1 MVKWKPSNCY
11 GLIKLLTKSH
21 HGHSVFGWFTK
32 ILCLIF
38 LVALR
43 GFVYVDE
50 FVLKAGVLHSCSRNK
65 ELEFRCIRHSL
76 RSFSS
81 SMRAQDDIGY
91 FIGYVNV

>member
-1 MVKWKPSNCY
+1 MIAGNWQSSNCY

-21 HGHSVFGWFTK
+21 HGNSVFGWLTK

-50 FVLKAGVLHSCSRNK
+50 IVLKAGVLHSCSRNK
-65 ELEFRCIRHSL
+65 ELEFRCIHHSL
-76 RSFSS
+76 RRFSS
-81 SMRAQDDIGY
+81 FMSA
-91 FIGYVNV
+91 